1 MNIFG
6 RLFGLG
12 NKDKRNYEDKTPY
25 KIQIMRKAL
34 VRRDVK
40 FGTHVYSVHVPARLV
55 KNYQAALVKK
65 AKKAVL
71 TPLEK
76 TYLTG
81 YLNPAYRY
89 ATEPRKRKQT
99 Y

>member
-1 MNIFG
+1 MNIFS

-12 NKDKRNYEDKTPY
+12 KKDKRNYEDKTPY
-25 KIQIMRKAL
+25 KVQIMRKAL
-34 VRRDVK
+34 VRREVE
-40 FGTHVYSVHVPARLV
+40 FGNRVYSVHVPARLV
-55 KNYQAALVKK
+55 KNYQAALV
-65 AKKAVL
+65 KKAVL

-89 ATEPRKRKQT
+89 ATEPRKRK
-99 Y
+99 

>member
-1 MNIFG
+1 M
-6 RLFGLG
+6 
-12 NKDKRNYEDKTPY
+12 RN
-25 KIQIMRKAL
+25 AL
-34 VRRDVK
+34 VRREVE
-40 FGTHVYSVHVPARLV
+40 FGNRIYSIHVPARLV
-55 KNYQAALVKK
+55 KNYRAVLVKK

-89 ATEPRKRKQT
+89 ATEPRKRK
-99 Y
+99 

>member
-1 MNIFG
+1 MNIFS
-6 RLFGLG
+6 RIFGLG
-12 NKDKRNYEDKTPY
+12 NKDKINYEDKTPY

-34 VRRDVK
+34 VRRDVE
-40 FGTHVYSVHVPARLV
+40 FGTRVYSVHVPACLV
-55 KNYQAALVKK
+55 GKYQDALIKK

-89 ATEPRKRKQT
+89 TTEPRKRKQS

>member
-1 MNIFG
+1 M
-6 RLFGLG
+6 
-12 NKDKRNYEDKTPY
+12 RN
-25 KIQIMRKAL
+25 AL
-34 VRRDVK
+34 VRREVEFDNRI
-40 FGTHVYSVHVPARLV
+40 YSIHVPARLV
-55 KNYQAALVKK
+55 KNYQAVLVKK

-89 ATEPRKRKQT
+89 ATEPRKRK
-99 Y
+99 

>member
-1 MNIFG
+1 MNIFS
-6 RLFGLG
+6 RIFGLG

-25 KIQIMRKAL
+25 KIQIMRKAF
-34 VRRDVK
+34 VRRDVE

-55 KNYQAALVKK
+55 GNYQDALIKK

-81 YLNPAYRY
+81 YLNPAYCY
-89 ATEPRKRKQT
+89 ATEPRKRKQS

>member
-6 RLFGLG
+6 RLFGLDKKDK
-12 NKDKRNYEDKTPY
+12 KDKRNYEDKTPY
-25 KIQIMRKAL
+25 KVQIMRNAL
-34 VRRDVK
+34 VKRNVE
-40 FGTHVYSVHVPARLV
+40 FGNRTYSVHVPACLV

-89 ATEPRKRKQT
+89 ATEPRKRK
-99 Y
+99 

>member
-1 MNIFG
+1 MNIFS
-6 RLFGLG
+6 RLFGFG
-12 NKDKRNYEDKTPY
+12 KKDKRNYEDKTPY
-25 KIQIMRKAL
+25 KVQVMRNAL
-34 VRRDVK
+34 VRHEVE
-40 FGTHVYSVHVPARLV
+40 FGNYVYSVYVPARLV
-55 KNYQAALVKK
+55 KNYQVALVKK

-89 ATEPRKRKQT
+89 ATEPRKRK
-99 Y
+99 

>member
-1 MNIFG
+1 MNIFS
-6 RLFGLG
+6 RIFELD

-34 VRRDVK
+34 VRRDVE

-55 KNYQAALVKK
+55 GNYQDALIKK

-81 YLNPAYRY
+81 YLNPYRY
-89 ATEPRKRKQT
+89 ATEPRKRKQS

>member
-1 MNIFG
+1 MNIF
-6 RLFGLG
+6 RKLLGLG
-12 NKDKRNYEDKTPY
+12 SKDKRNYEDKTPY
-25 KIQIMRKAL
+25 KVQIMRNAL
-34 VRRDVK
+34 VRREVE
-40 FGTHVYSVHVPARLV
+40 FGNRIYSIHVPARLV
-55 KNYQAALVKK
+55 KNYQAVLVKK

-89 ATEPRKRKQT
+89 ATEPRKRK
-99 Y
+99 

>member
-1 MNIFG
+1 MNVFSRI
-6 RLFGLG
+6 FGLG

-34 VRRDVK
+34 VRRDVE

-55 KNYQAALVKK
+55 RNYQDALIKK

-89 ATEPRKRKQT
+89 ATESRKRKQS

>member
-1 MNIFG
+1 
-6 RLFGLG
+6 
-12 NKDKRNYEDKTPY
+12 
-25 KIQIMRKAL
+25 MRKAL

-55 KNYQAALVKK
+55 SNYQDALI
-65 AKKAVL
+65 KKAVL

-89 ATEPRKRKQT
+89 ATEPRKRKQS

>member
-1 MNIFG
+1 MNIFS

-12 NKDKRNYEDKTPY
+12 KKDKRHYEDKTPY

-34 VRRDVK
+34 VRRDVE

-55 KNYQAALVKK
+55 RKYQAVLVKK

-81 YLNPAYRY
+81 YLNPAYHY
-89 ATEPRKRKQT
+89 ATEPRKCK
-99 Y
+99 

>member
-1 MNIFG
+1 MYLLV
-6 RLFGLG
+6 LF
-12 NKDKRNYEDKTPY
+12 
-25 KIQIMRKAL
+25 
-34 VRRDVK
+34 
-40 FGTHVYSVHVPARLV
+40 

-71 TPLEK
+71 TPLEN

-89 ATEPRKRKQT
+89 ATEPRKHK
-99 Y
+99 

>member
-1 MNIFG
+1 MNIFS
-6 RLFGLG
+6 RIFGLG

-25 KIQIMRKAL
+25 KIQIMRKGL

-40 FGTHVYSVHVPARLV
+40 FGTHVYSVHVPTRV
-55 KNYQAALVKK
+55 VSNYQNALIKK
-65 AKKAVL
+65 TKKAVL

-76 TYLTG
+76 TYLNG

-89 ATEPRKRKQT
+89 ATEPRKRK
-99 Y
+99 

>member
-1 MNIFG
+1 MNIFS
-6 RLFGLG
+6 RLFGLSS
-12 NKDKRNYEDKTPY
+12 KDKINYEDKTPY
-25 KIQIMRKAL
+25 KVQIMRNAL
-34 VRRDVK
+34 VRREVE
-40 FGTHVYSVHVPARLV
+40 FGNRIYSIHVLARLV
-55 KNYQAALVKK
+55 KNYQAVLVKKAKK

-89 ATEPRKRKQT
+89 VTEPRKRK
-99 Y
+99 

>member
-1 MNIFG
+1 MNIFS

-12 NKDKRNYEDKTPY
+12 SKDKRNYKDKTPY
-25 KIQIMRKAL
+25 KVQIMRNAL
-34 VRRDVK
+34 VRREVE
-40 FGTHVYSVHVPARLV
+40 FGNHVYSVHVPARLV
-55 KNYQAALVKK
+55 KNYQAALVKKAKK

-89 ATEPRKRKQT
+89 ATEPRKRK
-99 Y
+99 

>member
-1 MNIFG
+1 MNIFS
-6 RLFGLG
+6 RLFGFG
-12 NKDKRNYEDKTPY
+12 KKDKRNYEDKTPY
-25 KIQIMRKAL
+25 KVQVMRNAI
-34 VRRDVK
+34 VRHEVE
-40 FGTHVYSVHVPARLV
+40 FGNYVYSVYVLARLV

-89 ATEPRKRKQT
+89 ATEPRKCK
-99 Y
+99 

>member
-1 MNIFG
+1 MKN
-6 RLFGLG
+6 
-12 NKDKRNYEDKTPY
+12 
-25 KIQIMRKAL
+25 AL
-34 VRRDVK
+34 VRREVEFDNR
-40 FGTHVYSVHVPARLV
+40 VYSVHVPARLV

-81 YLNPAYRY
+81 YLNPAYHY
-89 ATEPRKRKQT
+89 ATEPRKCK
-99 Y
+99 

>member
-1 MNIFG
+1 MNIFS
-6 RLFGLG
+6 RIFGLG

-55 KNYQAALVKK
+55 GNYQDALIKK

-89 ATEPRKRKQT
+89 ATEPRKRKQS

>member
-1 MNIFG
+1 MNIF
-6 RLFGLG
+6 RKLLGLG
-12 NKDKRNYEDKTPY
+12 SKDKRNYEDKTPY
-25 KIQIMRKAL
+25 KIQIMRNAL
-34 VRRDVK
+34 VRREVE
-40 FGTHVYSVHVPARLV
+40 FGNHVYSVHVPARLV
-55 KNYQAALVKK
+55 KNYQAALIKK

-89 ATEPRKRKQT
+89 ATEPRKRK
-99 Y
+99 

>member
-1 MNIFG
+1 M
-6 RLFGLG
+6 
-12 NKDKRNYEDKTPY
+12 RN
-25 KIQIMRKAL
+25 AL
-34 VRRDVK
+34 VRHEVE
-40 FGTHVYSVHVPARLV
+40 FGNYVYSVYVSARLV

-89 ATEPRKRKQT
+89 ATEPRKRK
-99 Y
+99 

>member
-1 MNIFG
+1 MNIFS
-6 RLFGLG
+6 RIFGLG

-34 VRRDVK
+34 VRRDVE

-55 KNYQAALVKK
+55 GNYQDALIKK

-76 TYLTG
+76 TYLNG

-89 ATEPRKRKQT
+89 ATEPRKRKQS

>member
-12 NKDKRNYEDKTPY
+12 KKDKRNYEDKTPY
-25 KIQIMRKAL
+25 KVQVMRNAL
-34 VRRDVK
+34 VKRNVE
-40 FGTHVYSVHVPARLV
+40 FGNRTYSVHVPARLV
-55 KNYQAALVKK
+55 KNYQAVLVKK
-65 AKKAVL
+65 TKKAVL

-81 YLNPAYRY
+81 YLNPAYHY
-89 ATEPRKRKQT
+89 ATEPRKHK
-99 Y
+99 

>member
-1 MNIFG
+1 MNIFS

-12 NKDKRNYEDKTPY
+12 SKDEINYEDKTPY
-25 KIQIMRKAL
+25 KVQIMRKAL
-34 VRRDVK
+34 VRREVE
-40 FGTHVYSVHVPARLV
+40 FGSRTYSIHVPAHLV
-55 KNYQAALVKK
+55 KNYQAALVKN

-81 YLNPAYRY
+81 YLNSAYRY
-89 ATEPRKRKQT
+89 ATEPRKRK
-99 Y
+99 

>member
-1 MNIFG
+1 M
-6 RLFGLG
+6 
-12 NKDKRNYEDKTPY
+12 RN
-25 KIQIMRKAL
+25 AL
-34 VRRDVK
+34 VKREIE
-40 FGTHVYSVHVPARLV
+40 FGNHVYSVHVPACLV

-71 TPLEK
+71 TSLEK

-89 ATEPRKRKQT
+89 ATESRKRK
-99 Y
+99 

>member
-1 MNIFG
+1 MNIFS
-6 RLFGLG
+6 RLFGFG
-12 NKDKRNYEDKTPY
+12 SKDKRNYKDKTPY
-25 KIQIMRKAL
+25 KVQIMRNAL
-34 VRRDVK
+34 VRRKVE
-40 FGTHVYSVHVPARLV
+40 FGNRVYSVYVPARLV

-81 YLNPAYRY
+81 YLNPAYHY
-89 ATEPRKRKQT
+89 TTEPRKRK
-99 Y
+99 

>member
-1 MNIFG
+1 MNIFS
-6 RLFGLG
+6 RLFGLDS
-12 NKDKRNYEDKTPY
+12 KDKRNYEDKTPY
-25 KIQIMRKAL
+25 KVQIMRNAL
-34 VRRDVK
+34 VKREVE
-40 FGTHVYSVHVPARLV
+40 FGNHAYSVHVPARLV

-89 ATEPRKRKQT
+89 ATEPRKRKQS